1 MEVWLNLGRPRYLA
15 EFSSA
20 DNLVTVRLT
29 AQAAQELPLAS
40 GNNQGNQW
48 DAAAA
53 QSNMANELR
62 RLGCLRDAVEH
73 FEAALRLRPDFGPA
87 HNDLGVTLHQLGR
100 VPEAI
105 AHYTAAIKINPN
117 HADAQF
123 NLGLALY
130 QTGHGNE
137 AREHV
142 EIAVRLKPAL
152 AATWEAVQR
161 SQAK

>member
-1 MEVWLNLGRPRYLA
+1 M
-15 EFSSA
+15 
-20 DNLVTVRLT
+20 
-29 AQAAQELPLAS
+29 
-40 GNNQGNQW
+40 
-48 DAAAA
+48 
-53 QSNMANELR
+53 
-62 RLGCLRDAVEH
+62 EH